1 MRRSNPPNR
10 RVVVTG
16 LGVVSSLGIGWQEFW
31 KNLLAGK
38 SGISRIT
45 AFDTSK
51 YDRHYGGE
59 VKNFDPTQF
68 MSRKKAERLGRASQM
83 AIAASILALKDGK
96 LVFKKK
102 IDRDRMGVFI
112 GTTAGE
118 IQILEELDDY
128 KFKNRRKFNNSLML
142 VYPAS
147 SLSVNVSLE
156 HKFNNRSYVFPTAC
170 ASGNYAFGYAF
181 DQIRSSKLDYALAG
195 GADAFSRI
203 VFTGFGRLY
212 AIAPE
217 KCQPFDKNRQ
227 GMIPGE
233 GSGMLLLESLETARK
248 RRAPIYAEILGYGLS
263 SDAHH
268 MTESS
273 VIGIAKALQ
282 KALKS
287 SGISADEV
295 DYTSAHGTGTVEND
309 EAECQA
315 INKVFGKRTKQIPI
329 SSIKSMI
336 GHTMGAASAFG
347 AIACCLA
354 IKDSRILP
362 TINYEHDDPKCAIDC
377 VPNVSRKHK
386 VRIALNNA
394 QAFGG
399 NNACLVLSEIDYC
412 CE

>member
-1 MRRSNPPNR
+1 MNKTSYNNDSAR

-38 SGISRIT
+38 SGISKIT
-45 AFDTSK
+45 AFDTSQ

-59 VKNFDPTQF
+59 VKDFDPTRF
-68 MSRKKAERLGRASQM
+68 MSRKKTQYLGRASQM

-96 LVFKKK
+96 FFLRKK
-102 IDRDRMGVFI
+102 IDRDRMGVFV

-128 KFKNRRKFNNSLML
+128 KFKNRRKFNSSLML

-170 ASGNYAFGYAF
+170 ASGNYALGYAF

-203 VFTGFGRLY
+203 VFTGFGQLY
-212 AIAPE
+212 AIAPG

-233 GSGMLLLESLETARK
+233 GAGMLLLESLETARK
-248 RRAPIYAEILGYGLS
+248 RRALIYAEVLGYGMS
-263 SDAHH
+263 CDAYD
-268 MTESS
+268 MIKPA
-273 VIGIAKALQ
+273 VVGISKALQ
-282 KALKS
+282 KALKNS
-287 SGISADEV
+287 RVNADQV
-295 DYTSAHGTGTVEND
+295 DYISAHGTGTIEND
-309 EAECQA
+309 MAECQA
-315 INKVFGKRTKQIPI
+315 INRVFGKRTPKIPV
-329 SSIKSMI
+329 SSIKSML
-336 GHTMGAASAFG
+336 GHTMGAGSAFG

-354 IKDSRILP
+354 IKDGHIPP
-362 TINYEHDDPKCAIDC
+362 TINHEKDDSKCNIDC
-377 VPNVSRKHK
+377 VPNKSQRKK
-386 VRIALNNA
+386 LKIVLNSS

-399 NNACLVLSEIDYC
+399 NNGCVLFQKFS
-412 CE
+412 